1 LGLPIATAV
10 GGLSILLRKIAMKNL
25 EALRETFPDVARD
38 IKINL
43 SNVLAPGT
51 LSKDQCFGI
60 AIACAWTARSKKL
73 ALALQADAEDAG
85 VEAGVLE
92 DARAAAVLMGMN
104 NVYYRF
110 KHVIESEAY
119 DQRPAK
125 LRMMRMSQVSST
137 KIDFELMCLAV
148 STINNCVACIKAHE
162 KVVLDGGL
170 SHDHVHDSVR
180 IAANVQAAALALSM
194 VEA

>member
-85 VEAGVLE
+85 VEAGVL
-92 DARAAAVLMGMN
+92 
-104 NVYYRF
+104 
-110 KHVIESEAY
+110 
-119 DQRPAK
+119 
-125 LRMMRMSQVSST
+125 SQVSST